1 MTKKTHLHQMKP
13 TIEDKINAIN
23 KLAESSK
30 GYVSSKPKKM
40 VANTEDSL
48 YKVITNKKDADIFL
62 AELDAAFKLA
72 QKNKASS
79 K

>member
-1 MTKKTHLHQMKP
+1 MKP
-13 TIEDKINAIN
+13 TIEDKINAIY

-30 GYVSSKPKKM
+30 GNVPSKPKKM

-62 AELDAAFKLA
+62 AECDAAFKLA
-72 QKNKASS
+72 QKNKTSS

>member
-1 MTKKTHLHQMKP
+1 MKP
-13 TIEDKINAIN
+13 TIEDKINAIY

-30 GYVSSKPKKM
+30 GHVSSKPKKM

-48 YKVITNKKDADIFL
+48 YKAITNKKDADIFL

-72 QKNKASS
+72 QIK
-79 K
+79 

>member
-1 MTKKTHLHQMKP
+1 MSRKMLH
-13 TIEDKINAIN
+13 NLSVC

-30 GYVSSKPKKM
+30 GHVFSKPKKM
-40 VANTEDSL
+40 VANTENSL
-48 YKVITNKKDADIFL
+48 YKAITNKKDADIFL

-72 QKNKASS
+72 QKNKTSS

>member
-1 MTKKTHLHQMKP
+1 MFSYFQQMNSI
-13 TIEDKINAIN
+13 IEDKINAIY

-30 GYVSSKPKKM
+30 GHVSSNPKKM
-40 VANTEDSL
+40 VANTENSL

-62 AELDAAFKLA
+62 AEVDAAFKLA
-72 QKNKASS
+72 EKNKTSS